1 MEVPVMTD
9 VQNLVTADLQ
19 GGPPTFPEEL
29 RHPQVSPTD
38 DKVKVCHYGGY
49 EHFERD
55 PGDDNPVY
63 RWIGRTRVAE

>member
-1 MEVPVMTD
+1 MT
-9 VQNLVTADLQ
+9 QTQTLVTAELR
-19 GGPPTFPEEL
+19 GGPSAFPELL

-38 DKVKVCHYGGY
+38 DKVKICFYGGY

-55 PGDDNPVY
+55 LAVDGWVF